1 MDLQKIYANRFGDTG
16 IEKRKQVWHTLCDAY
31 FGPLIGPDK
40 DIIDLGCGYGEF
52 INNIPARSKTAIDM
66 NTDAV
71 SHLGKDVRFLQADAT
86 KLEQIGDTS
95 ADIVFT
101 SNFLEHLPGKEIC
114 DQVFAEVR
122 RVLRPGGRFIVLG
135 PNIRYA
141 YKEYWDR
148 YDHLLALSHLSLE
161 EGLLQGGFTVV
172 KNIPR
177 FLPLTM
183 QSRLPTFPA
192 LIRLYV
198 NLPIVWPLFAKQFL
212 VIAQK

>member
-1 MDLQKIYANRFGDTG
+1 
-16 IEKRKQVWHTLCDAY
+16 VWRVLCDAF
-31 FGPLIGPDK
+31 FGPLIGPGK

-52 INNIPARSKTAIDM
+52 INNISARSKTAIDM
-66 NTDAV
+66 NMDVTA
-71 SHLGKDVRFLQADAT
+71 HLAPDVRFIKCDAGH
-86 KLEQIGDTS
+86 LDQLPDAS
-95 ADIVFT
+95 ADVVFT
-101 SNFLEHLPGKEIC
+101 SNFLEHLANKEAC
-114 DQVFAEVR
+114 DKVIADVR
-122 RVLRPGGRFIVLG
+122 RILRVGGRFIVLG

-161 EGLLQGGFTVV
+161 EGLLQGGFKVV
-172 KNIPR
+172 RNIGR

-183 QSRLPTFPA
+183 QSRLPTFPF